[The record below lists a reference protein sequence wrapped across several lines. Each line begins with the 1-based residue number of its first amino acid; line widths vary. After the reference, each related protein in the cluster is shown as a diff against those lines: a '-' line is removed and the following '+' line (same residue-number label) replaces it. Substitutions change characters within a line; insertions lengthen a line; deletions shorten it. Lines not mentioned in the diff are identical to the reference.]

1 MWILKKQRSV
11 VWSLTL
17 CVAAQLLNN
26 SGGVLLRPTLPL
38 LSCNHCNTWQKI
50 VVEGAW
56 GGVTPKQINFI
67 LYLPVPFPLRHVVFE
82 FACFETCRSVGSPPP
97 GLTGYQRV
105 PLIHFQYSQSV
116 AQRPTFTRIYSEF
129 NVTDG
134 ACMQMNELG
143 HDLLIWLNLLALSPS
158 RLPVQFI
165 FLFKP
170 EKPSRKFL
178 RLRNKSHKAS
188 QRLTLARIISAQ
200 RKCTP
205 KLSIRNVSF
214 NISLLSQVFTDK
226 SRLVWI
232 ITKVNQEDPHRLGTT
247 QDGSGGFNMIRY
259 FSSERP

>member
-82 FACFETCRSVGSPPP
+82 FACFETCRCVGNSPPS
-97 GLTGYQRV
+97 LTGYQRL
-105 PLIHFQYSQSV
+105 PLVHFRYSQSV
-116 AQRPTFTRIYSEF
+116 AQQPTFTRIYSEF
-129 NVTDG
+129 NVTNAD
-134 ACMQMNELG
+134 EW
-143 HDLLIWLNLLALSPS
+143 HDLLMWFNLLALSPL

-165 FLFKP
+165 FLFEL
-170 EKPSRKFL
+170 EKPSRKFQ

-188 QRLTLARIISAQ
+188 QTCTNKNHISSQ
-200 RKCTP
+200 KKCIPTN
-205 KLSIRNVSF
+205 S
-214 NISLLSQVFTDK
+214 
-226 SRLVWI
+226 
-232 ITKVNQEDPHRLGTT
+232 
-247 QDGSGGFNMIRY
+247 
-259 FSSERP
+259 